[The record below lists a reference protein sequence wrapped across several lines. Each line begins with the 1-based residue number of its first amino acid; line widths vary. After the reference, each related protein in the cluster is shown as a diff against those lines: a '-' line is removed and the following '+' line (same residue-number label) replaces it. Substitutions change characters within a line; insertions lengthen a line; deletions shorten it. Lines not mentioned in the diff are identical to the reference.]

1 VPAPAARYWRAMT
14 SIDPFTESHAILSI
28 AVNGLLL
35 KAPDVPGS
43 LLRFVRPL
51 AFYNEGH
58 SNELS
63 FSGTS
68 LRVRVR
74 GRNLLLSSRHQLTN
88 AGRRPEDIVIVLDVE
103 DSRRVAVNPNEVSQ
117 AVLDAASDPGHSD
130 LADMLLAEYAPRST
144 GRDLRPHFLDLD
156 LLSIPDLRQ
165 TPAAS
170 LDVIFTLGFP
180 TSDTDYDTSFDDDYN
195 VTGIDIVSRW
205 WKLYFRQD
213 QPTEWDKPGLVPL
226 EPARSEDQIPDDP
239 DGMSGAP
246 VFFISGMKQREP
258 KLGFGG
264 IILRA
269 NKLGR
274 ANMLEAEVIRRAIRM
289 HLGD

>member
-1 VPAPAARYWRAMT
+1 MPAPAARYWRAMT

-88 AGRRPEDIVIVLDVE
+88 AGRR
-103 DSRRVAVNPNEVSQ
+103 RAV
-117 AVLDAASDPGHSD
+117 SD
-130 LADMLLAEYAPRST
+130 R
-144 GRDLRPHFLDLD
+144 
-156 LLSIPDLRQ
+156 
-165 TPAAS
+165 
-170 LDVIFTLGFP
+170 
-180 TSDTDYDTSFDDDYN
+180 
-195 VTGIDIVSRW
+195 
-205 WKLYFRQD
+205 
-213 QPTEWDKPGLVPL
+213 
-226 EPARSEDQIPDDP
+226 
-239 DGMSGAP
+239 
-246 VFFISGMKQREP
+246 
-258 KLGFGG
+258 
-264 IILRA
+264 
-269 NKLGR
+269 
-274 ANMLEAEVIRRAIRM
+274 
-289 HLGD
+289 